1 MQYYISHLSSHPR
14 VFLLINRRKRLRHSE
29 ATNKTV
35 REEERKSSNNP
46 YFVLEKNSKEISSR
60 SQTITESHYND
71 TESPYN
77 DTESPYNDTEE
88 GKYDHLRDI
97 RSRKNEEEDTYQH
110 ASVGIP
116 DDVSDY
122 DTMANSAVK
131 KTPDEEGTY
140 DHAHPMT
147 NRNSDYRYNIT
158 IDAS

>member
-1 MQYYISHLSSHPR
+1 MCD
-14 VFLLINRRKRLRHSE
+14 
-29 ATNKTV
+29 
-35 REEERKSSNNP
+35 EEKKSSNSP

-60 SQTITESHYND
+60 SKII

-88 GKYDHLRDI
+88 GEYDHLRDI
-97 RSRKNEEEDTYQH
+97 RSRKDEEEDTYQH

-147 NRNSDYRYNIT
+147 NRNSDYGYNIT
-158 IDAS
+158 IDASLNDNPYDMAERK